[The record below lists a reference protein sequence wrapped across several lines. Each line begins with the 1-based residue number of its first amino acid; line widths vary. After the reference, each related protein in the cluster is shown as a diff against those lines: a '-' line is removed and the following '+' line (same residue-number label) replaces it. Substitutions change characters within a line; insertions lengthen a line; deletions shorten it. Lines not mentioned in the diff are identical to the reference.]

1 MCEYAASMPC
11 EFARIG
17 AHYVLTIQSVIAW
30 DPISVQMKC
39 KMLNFAQGE
48 GGNCKQTSNSNEG
61 RQRSCVMIDMRKRQ

>member
-30 DPISVQMKC
+30 DPISAQMKC
-39 KMLNFAQGE
+39 KMFNFAQGRE
-48 GGNCKQTSNSNEG
+48 GIVSRQAIPMRVANEA
-61 RQRSCVMIDMRKRQ
+61 V